1 MVDSSR
7 TDKMILLDTHVLY
20 WWLGDP
26 LRLSATARDWTEQ
39 TGINSKTLLISTVTL
54 WELEYK
60 RRAGKLTFAVPLREA
75 WSTLKLL
82 PGVEWVSPSAEDWL
96 LAAELGWSHR
106 DASDR
111 LIAAIALN
119 RGVPVLTKDGKFHDS
134 DSPVQA
140 VW

>member
-1 MVDSSR
+1 MVDSFR
-7 TDKMILLDTHVLY
+7 TEKMILLDTHVLY

-54 WELEYK
+54 WELEYR

-106 DASDR
+106 DPSDR

-119 RGVPVLTKDGKFHDS
+119 RGVSVLTKDGKFHNS
-134 DSPVQA
+134 DSPVTA

>member
-1 MVDSSR
+1 
-7 TDKMILLDTHVLY
+7 MILFDTHVLY

-26 LRLSATARDWTEQ
+26 LRLSAAARDWTEQ
-39 TGINSKTLLISTVTL
+39 TGPDPKVILISTVTL

-60 RRAGKLTFAVPLREA
+60 RRAGKLTFATSLRET
-75 WSTLKLL
+75 WPTLKLL

-106 DASDR
+106 DPSDR

-119 RGVPVLTKDGKFHDS
+119 RGVPVLTKDERFHED
-134 DSPVQA
+134 DSPVKA

>member
-7 TDKMILLDTHVLY
+7 TEKMILLDTHVLY

-54 WELEYK
+54 WELEYN
-60 RRAGKLTFAVPLREA
+60 RRAGKLNFAVPLREA

-82 PGVEWVSPSAEDWL
+82 PGVEWVSPSAEDWF

-106 DASDR
+106 DPSDR

-119 RGVPVLTKDGKFHDS
+119 RGVSVLTKDGKFHNS
-134 DSPVQA
+134 DSPVTA

>member
-7 TDKMILLDTHVLY
+7 TEKMILVDTHVLY

-26 LRLSATARDWTEQ
+26 IRLSATARDWTEQ

-60 RRAGKLTFAVPLREA
+60 RRAGKLSFAVPLREA

-106 DASDR
+106 DPSDR

-119 RGVPVLTKDGKFHDS
+119 RGVSVLTKDEKFHAS

>member
-7 TDKMILLDTHVLY
+7 TEKMILVDTHVLY

-26 LRLSATARDWTEQ
+26 IRLSATARDWTEQ

-54 WELEYK
+54 WELEYR

-106 DASDR
+106 DPSDR

-119 RGVPVLTKDGKFHDS
+119 RGVSVLTKDEKFHAS

>member
-1 MVDSSR
+1 
-7 TDKMILLDTHVLY
+7 MILFDTHVLY

-39 TGINSKTLLISTVTL
+39 TGTEQRPILISTVTL

-60 RRAGKLTFAVPLREA
+60 RRAGKLTFATSLREA
-75 WSTLKLL
+75 WPTLKLL
-82 PGVEWVSPSAEDWL
+82 PGVEWIAPAAEDWL
-96 LAAELGWSHR
+96 TAAELGWSHR
-106 DASDR
+106 DPSDR

-119 RGVPVLTKDGKFHDS
+119 RGVSVLTKDRQFHES
-134 DSPVQA
+134 DSPVTA

>member
-1 MVDSSR
+1 MVDSFR

-54 WELEYK
+54 WELEYN

-106 DASDR
+106 DPSDR

-119 RGVPVLTKDGKFHDS
+119 RGVSVLTKDEKFHAS

>member
-7 TDKMILLDTHVLY
+7 TEKMILLDTHVLY

-54 WELEYK
+54 WELEYN
-60 RRAGKLTFAVPLREA
+60 RRAGKLNFAVPLREA

-106 DASDR
+106 DPSDR

-119 RGVPVLTKDGKFHDS
+119 RGVSVLTKDGKFHNS
-134 DSPVQA
+134 DSPVTA

>member
-1 MVDSSR
+1 MVDSFR

-54 WELEYK
+54 WELEYN
-60 RRAGKLTFAVPLREA
+60 RRAGKLNFAVPLREA

-106 DASDR
+106 DPSDR

-119 RGVPVLTKDGKFHDS
+119 RGVSVLTKDGKFHNS
-134 DSPVQA
+134 DSPVTA